1 MDLKDAIYG
10 RRSVRKYTDQPISD
24 EDIKEIME
32 AGTMA
37 PSGMNMQPWH
47 FVAIKN
53 PDAINELK
61 GFMAAGVDAFVPH
74 LEKRFPTHPEV
85 VKETAGFIETLGCA
99 TFCVLAF
106 IRKPDYDKSIST
118 ITQSV
123 AAAIEN
129 MLLTAY
135 SKGIGSC
142 WLTAPNEVG
151 ATPAIHERFAPDKG
165 DFVALITFGY
175 PAIEP
180 KAPRRH
186 NDDRIEYIF

>member
-10 RRSVRKYTDQPISD
+10 RRSIRKFTDQPISD

-53 PDAINELK
+53 PDALNELK
-61 GFMAAGVDAFVPH
+61 GFISAGISSFSAQ

-85 VKETAGFIETLGCA
+85 VKETSSFVETLGGA
-99 TFCVLAF
+99 PFCVLAF
-106 IRKPDYDKSIST
+106 IRKPDYSTSVST
-118 ITQSV
+118 ITQSI

-135 SKGIGSC
+135 SKGIASC
-142 WLTAPNEVG
+142 WLTAPNEAG
-151 ATPAIHERFAPDKG
+151 AACAIHERFAPDKG
-165 DFVALITFGY
+165 DFVALVTFGY
-175 PAIEP
+175 PAMEA
-180 KAPRRH
+180 KAPKRH